1 MGMDTQV
8 QRTRDGGRNG
18 GAGRPED
25 TVPPDTHPQKT
36 GRFRNLLFR
45 VRAHLPRLIKGPLIY
60 AALSTAAK
68 GVRSRP
74 RRQVSFSAAVLLA
87 GVLAAVFASVAI
99 GQSAG
104 EEPADP
110 LALYDS
116 NDNGVIDADEFI
128 QATVD
133 YFNGLIDGSV
143 AYRVWLL
150 YSPATGAVTTRA
162 WTSACDTYDEDD
174 SGVIE
179 GPEAI
184 QAINDYLFND
194 LISKATMLA
203 VLNCYYSGTH
213 QIEISGLA
221 DTLQAGGSDEFTV
234 TASNLLTSN
243 NYTIKVSTNHSS
255 IRLDDGC
262 SVSERD
268 IAVTVD
274 SDNSDYSSQLTL
286 YACSAPGGTVFARL
300 IMGDDVGELVYDS
313 QYVAVNEPPPPA
325 NRPPTVTINTS
336 GQTVDGEA
344 TVSLDATAFDRD
356 GDTLTYRW
364 SGSGSFADDSALDT
378 DWTAPAAQSSDREY
392 VLTVEVSDGS
402 LSASDSVS
410 FTVRRVTPPANRSP
424 TVTIHTSDQTV
435 DGGATVSLDAT
446 AFDRDG
452 DTLTYRWS
460 GSGSFADDSAL
471 DTDWTAPAAQSS
483 DREYVLTVEV
493 SDGSLSATASVSFTV
508 LSLPTITI
516 APHSTALQGVTEG
529 SDVVFQLSPDPA
541 PKTDLTVYLR
551 VTDPGAF
558 LDGTAPT
565 QMTISKGHTTAYLTL
580 KTLNDQ
586 VDEAHGTISAAL
598 RAGTGYF
605 VGTASSASV
614 TIKDND
620 KPPAPTELRA
630 NGHLVNEYVTL
641 RWKEV
646 SGATAYNVHYIK
658 EICSDGGI
666 CGPDAS
672 ASWRTVTNIATTGG
686 TVKEANLEIEKRT
699 DKTLYRIEVRAKV
712 VDLSDWSVFAVV
724 FPTNSAP
731 SAGTKVATAK
741 FHGYQPDNGLG
752 SHEFRYVICEE
763 TVPAGLKM
771 NIIDMKNAVAKWED
785 TVTWNT
791 GQGNIITTNGYSMS
805 SNYENCERDLY
816 PPNGVAV
823 KFYSAK
829 EMIRALC
836 INLRSPE
843 GAPPACWR
851 SPSWGA
857 YLSVGP
863 INNGVILVNKNRDEA
878 WWKGNNGSG
887 NCSNVHEYVV
897 HEAGHGFGIG
907 SLFNPHPVNTSGSVM
922 SYDNTGLYCEP
933 QVYDI
938 VALMALYLSR

>member
-1 MGMDTQV
+1 MECGNMGMDMRGH
-8 QRTRDGGRNG
+8 RTGESGRNG
-18 GAGRPED
+18 GARRAGD
-25 TVPPDTHPQKT
+25 LVPPDTHPQRA
-36 GRFRNLLFR
+36 GSLRSLLLR
-45 VRAHLPRLIKGPLIY
+45 LRAGLPRSIEGPLGH
-60 AALSTAAK
+60 AALPLAAI
-68 GVRSRP
+68 GAWSGP
-74 RRQVSFSAAVLLA
+74 RRVVSFSAAVLLA

-116 NDNGVIDADEFI
+116 NDNGAIDADEFI

-133 YFNGLIDGSV
+133 YFNGLIDGAL

-150 YSPATGAVTTRA
+150 YSPPTGAVTTRA

-179 GPEAI
+179 IPEAI

-213 QIEISGLA
+213 GIEISGLLSP
-221 DTLQAGGSDEFTV
+221 LQTGGSDEFTV
-234 TASNLLTSN
+234 TASNLLTSD
-243 NYTIKVSTNHSS
+243 NYTINVTTNHSS
-255 IRLDDGC
+255 IGFDEGC
-262 SVSERD
+262 STRTKNFG
-268 IAVTVD
+268 VTVE
-274 SDNSDYSSQLTL
+274 SDNSDYSNRLTL
-286 YACSAPGGTVFARL
+286 YACSAPGGKVFARL
-300 IMGDDVGELVYDS
+300 IMGDGVGELVYDS
-313 QYVAVNEPPPPA
+313 QNVAVSSPPPPT
-325 NRPPTVTINTS
+325 NRRPTVRIITS
-336 GQTVDGEA
+336 GQTVDGGA
-344 TVSLDATAFDRD
+344 LVSLDATASDHD
-356 GDTLTYRW
+356 GDALTYIW
-364 SGSGSFADDSALDT
+364 SGSGSFADENALNT
-378 DWTAPAAQSSDREY
+378 TWTAPPAQSSNREY
-392 VLTVEVSDGS
+392 VLTITVSDGS

-410 FTVRRVTPPANRSP
+410 FTVP
-424 TVTIHTSDQTV
+424 
-435 DGGATVSLDAT
+435 
-446 AFDRDG
+446 
-452 DTLTYRWS
+452 
-460 GSGSFADDSAL
+460 
-471 DTDWTAPAAQSS
+471 
-483 DREYVLTVEV
+483 
-493 SDGSLSATASVSFTV
+493 
-508 LSLPTITI
+508 SLPTITI
-516 APHSTALQGVTEG
+516 EPHSTALQGVTEG
-529 SDVVFQLSPDPA
+529 SDVVFQLSPDTA

-580 KTLNDQ
+580 ETLNDQ
-586 VDEAHGTISAAL
+586 VDEAHGTISATL
-598 RAGTGYF
+598 RAGTGYI
-605 VGTASSASV
+605 VGNASSASV
-614 TIKDND
+614 TITDND
-620 KPPAPTELRA
+620 KPTAPTELRA
-630 NGHLVNEYVTL
+630 NGHLVDDNVTL

-646 SGATAYNVHYIK
+646 SGATAYNVRYVK

-686 TVKEANLEIEKRT
+686 TVKEANLEIENRT
-699 DKTLYRIEVRAKV
+699 DNTLYRIEVRAKV

-752 SHEFRYVICEE
+752 SHEFRYVICEG

-771 NIIDMKNAVAKWED
+771 NIIDMKNAVAKWEN
-785 TVTWNT
+785 TVTWST

-805 SNYENCERDLY
+805 SNYENCERNLY

-829 EMIRALC
+829 EMKRALC

-851 SPSWGA
+851 SSSWGA

-863 INNGVILVNKNRDEA
+863 INSGAILVNKNREEA
-878 WWKGNNGSG
+878 WWKGNNSSG
-887 NCSNVHEYVV
+887 NCSRVHEYVV

-907 SLFNPHPVNTSGSVM
+907 SLFNPHPVNTSGSVT

-938 VALMALYLSR
+938 AALMALYQSR